1 MLPLGISFYTFQ
13 SMGYVMDV
21 YREIVEPEKN
31 FLKVALFVSFF
42 PQIIQG
48 PIAIYDKLA
57 GQLYEGH
64 SLRLE
69 NLQKGALLVLW
80 GVMKKLV
87 IADRA
92 VLAPLAYDSWRLV
105 QKLYL
110 LPAFNLKAFP
120 ELWQMAKAEI
130 WCAYQ

>member
-1 MLPLGISFYTFQ
+1 MLFALLCNFGILAFLKYIPYAGELGLLLPLGISFYTFQ

-80 GVMKKLV
+80 GVMKK
-87 IADRA
+87 AC
-92 VLAPLAYDSWRLV
+92 DSRPRGKYH
-105 QKLYL
+105 Q
-110 LPAFNLKAFP
+110 FCNG
-120 ELWQMAKAEI
+120 
-130 WCAYQ
+130 